1 MLTQHEACW
10 VLDGKHEI
18 DLACTVTAI
27 HHKRGAE
34 GKTLDEILELLDKT
48 TKRTQKLFEE
58 SKETAQ
64 RQTSAYEQILQKK
77 DAASEEQRL
86 KAFMGRMIAYDRL
99 DRLSSQLSLLYTLQI
114 FAFKVKVLEVS
125 VDKIDEQLEKSSAL
139 GKNNEIEDIRKHID
153 ALKILVE
160 AQYESLK
167 DIKEKG
173 KDLPYVF

>member
-1 MLTQHEACW
+1 MHVE
-10 VLDGKHEI
+10 
-18 DLACTVTAI
+18 DLHGEVS
-27 HHKRGAE
+27 
-34 GKTLDEILELLDKT
+34 LDEILELLDKT
-48 TKRTQKLFEE
+48 TKRTQKIFEE

-64 RQTSAYEQILQKK
+64 RQTAAYEQILQMK
-77 DAASEEQRL
+77 DATEEQRL

-125 VDKIDEQLEKSSAL
+125 IDKIDEQLEKSGVLAK
-139 GKNNEIEDIRKHID
+139 GNEIQDIRKHID

-167 DIKEKG
+167 EIKDHS
-173 KDLPYVF
+173 KDLPYIF